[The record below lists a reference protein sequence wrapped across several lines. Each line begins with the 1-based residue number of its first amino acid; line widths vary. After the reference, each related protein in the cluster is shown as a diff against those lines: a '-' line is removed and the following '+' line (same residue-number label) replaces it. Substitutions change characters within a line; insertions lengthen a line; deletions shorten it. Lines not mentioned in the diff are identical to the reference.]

1 MKESIMAAVVTIFD
15 QVSFIEESEDIKDF
29 VEEKTDIINQ
39 NLEEVTRQLKQ
50 ITSSDDDSDY
60 TYTMQD
66 IESDLAKLRMA
77 LNDIQNK
84 DSENSENELSNISD
98 SIQRISLNL
107 EELQNSMTQDEIS
120 DLKLDIANLKEQTQQ
135 LLLSSGESYKNIS
148 NHIAHKVDKV
158 TNMLEK
164 STYSDKK
171 L

>member
-1 MKESIMAAVVTIFD
+1 M
-15 QVSFIEESEDIKDF
+15 
-29 VEEKTDIINQ
+29 
-39 NLEEVTRQLKQ
+39 KQ

-158 TNMLEK
+158 TNMLK
-164 STYSDKK
+164 NQHILTK